1 MRLAPPLPLPHSLAA
16 HAAVPPYTHNWPV
29 EAAAEAGSTSAD
41 AFAAASVIL
50 ADGTLDTLSAVAGA
64 GVTAVAGATA
74 VALLVAV
81 GALGSWLAWTNYVLG
96 LRNARRG
103 RAQQKAKSV
112 PASSAA
118 YVRPRKLWRL
128 DELRAFDGTS
138 GADGPILLAADGLV
152 YNVALARNFY
162 GPDGEY
168 AAMAG
173 TDATRML
180 ARNSLEAETDATAP
194 LNLAE
199 QASLAAWKFSFERK
213 YDCVGRLANDEEA
226 AALREEAARRK
237 EYYDK
242 MEEIG
247 QVEEDR
253 ERIRSLFESDPVES
267 GFE

>member
-1 MRLAPPLPLPHSLAA
+1 MRLAPPLPLPHTLVA
-16 HAAVPPYTHNWPV
+16 HAAHHTPTFGQPSRRFNCGRVWRRERHS
-29 EAAAEAGSTSAD
+29 GRRH
-41 AFAAASVIL
+41 
-50 ADGTLDTLSAVAGA
+50 LDTLSAVAG
-64 GVTAVAGATA
+64 GVTPRRHRF
-74 VALLVAV
+74 ALLVAV
-81 GALGSWLAWTNYVLG
+81 GALGSWLAWTNDVLG

-103 RAQQKAKSV
+103 RAQQKSKSV

-128 DELRAFDGTS
+128 DELRAFDGTD

-226 AALREEAARRK
+226 AALGEEEERRK

>member
-1 MRLAPPLPLPHSLAA
+1 MRLAPPLPLPHSLVA
-16 HAAVPPYTHNWPV
+16 HAAAQPHAHIWP
-29 EAAAEAGSTSAD
+29 AESGASTSAD
-41 AFAAASVIL
+41 AFGGASAVL
-50 ADGTLDTLSAVAGA
+50 ADGTLDTLLAVAGA
-64 GVTAVAGATA
+64 GATVAL
-74 VALLVAV
+74 VALL

-128 DELRAFDGTS
+128 DDLRAFDGT
-138 GADGPILLAADGLV
+138 GGGDGPILLAADGLV

-180 ARNSLEAETDATAP
+180 ARNSLEAEADATAP

-213 YDCVGRLANDEEA
+213 YDCVGRLASEEEA

>member
-1 MRLAPPLPLPHSLAA
+1 MRLAPPLPLPHSLVA
-16 HAAVPPYTHNWPV
+16 HAAAPPHAHIWP
-29 EAAAEAGSTSAD
+29 AESGASTSAD
-41 AFAAASVIL
+41 AVGGASVIL
-50 ADGTLDTLSAVAGA
+50 ADGTLDTLLAVAGA
-64 GVTAVAGATA
+64 GATVAL
-74 VALLVAV
+74 VALL

-128 DELRAFDGTS
+128 DELRAFDGTG

-162 GPDGEY
+162 GPGGEY

-180 ARNSLEAETDATAP
+180 AKNSLEAEADATAP

>member
-1 MRLAPPLPLPHSLAA
+1 MRLAPLPLPHSLVA
-16 HAAVPPYTHNWPV
+16 HAAAPPHAHIWP
-29 EAAAEAGSTSAD
+29 AESGASTSAD
-41 AFAAASVIL
+41 AFGGASVIL
-50 ADGTLDTLSAVAGA
+50 ADGTLDTLLAVAGA
-64 GVTAVAGATA
+64 GAT

-103 RAQQKAKSV
+103 RAQQKSKSV

-128 DELRAFDGTS
+128 DELRAFDGTD

-180 ARNSLEAETDATAP
+180 AKNSLEVEADATAP

>member
-1 MRLAPPLPLPHSLAA
+1 MRLAPPLPLPHSLVA
-16 HAAVPPYTHNWPV
+16 HAAAPPHAHIWP
-29 EAAAEAGSTSAD
+29 AESGASTSAD
-41 AFAAASVIL
+41 AFAAASVVL
-50 ADGTLDTLSAVAGA
+50 ADGTLDTLLAVVGAAGA
-64 GVTAVAGATA
+64 A
-74 VALLVAV
+74 ALLVAV
-81 GALGSWLAWTNYVLG
+81 GTLGSWLAWTNYVLG

-103 RAQQKAKSV
+103 RAQQKSKSV

-128 DELRAFDGTS
+128 DELRAFDGTG

-180 ARNSLEAETDATAP
+180 ARNSLEAEADATAP

-226 AALREEAARRK
+226 AALREEAERRK

>member
-1 MRLAPPLPLPHSLAA
+1 MRLAPLPLPHSLVA
-16 HAAVPPYTHNWPV
+16 HAAAPPHAHIWP
-29 EAAAEAGSTSAD
+29 AESGASTSAD
-41 AFAAASVIL
+41 AFGGASVIL
-50 ADGTLDTLSAVAGA
+50 ADGTLDTLLAVAGA
-64 GVTAVAGATA
+64 GATVAL
-74 VALLVAV
+74 VALL

-180 ARNSLEAETDATAP
+180 ARNSLEAETEPAAP

-226 AALREEAARRK
+226 AALREEAERRK

>member
-1 MRLAPPLPLPHSLAA
+1 MRLAPLPLPHSLVA
-16 HAAVPPYTHNWPV
+16 HAAAPPHAHIWP
-29 EAAAEAGSTSAD
+29 AGSGASTSAD
-41 AFAAASVIL
+41 AFGGASVIL
-50 ADGTLDTLSAVAGA
+50 ADGTLDTLLAVAGA
-64 GVTAVAGATA
+64 GATVAL
-74 VALLVAV
+74 VALL

-128 DELRAFDGTS
+128 DELRAFDGTG

-180 ARNSLEAETDATAP
+180 AKNSLEAEADATAP

>member
-1 MRLAPPLPLPHSLAA
+1 MRLAPPHPLPHSLVA
-16 HAAVPPYTHNWPV
+16 HAAAPPHAHIWP
-29 EAAAEAGSTSAD
+29 AESGASTSAD
-41 AFAAASVIL
+41 AFGGASAIL
-50 ADGTLDTLSAVAGA
+50 ADGTQDTLLAVAGA
-64 GVTAVAGATA
+64 GATVAL
-74 VALLVAV
+74 VALL

-128 DELRAFDGTS
+128 DELRAFDGTG

-180 ARNSLEAETDATAP
+180 AKNSLEAEADATAP

-213 YDCVGRLANDEEA
+213 YDCVGRLANEEEA
-226 AALREEAARRK
+226 AALREEAVRRK

>member
-1 MRLAPPLPLPHSLAA
+1 MRLAPLPLPHSLVA
-16 HAAVPPYTHNWPV
+16 HAAAPPHAHIWP
-29 EAAAEAGSTSAD
+29 AESGASTSAD
-41 AFAAASVIL
+41 AFGGASVIL
-50 ADGTLDTLSAVAGA
+50 ADGTLDTLLAVAGA
-64 GVTAVAGATA
+64 GAT
-74 VALLVAV
+74 VALVVLL

-128 DELRAFDGTS
+128 DELRAFDGTG

-180 ARNSLEAETDATAP
+180 AKNSLEEEADATAP

-213 YDCVGRLANDEEA
+213 YDCVGRLASEEEA

>member
-1 MRLAPPLPLPHSLAA
+1 MRVAAPLPLPHSLVA
-16 HAAVPPYTHNWPV
+16 HAAAPPHAHILP
-29 EAAAEAGSTSAD
+29 AESGASTSAD
-41 AFAAASVIL
+41 AFGGASVIL
-50 ADGTLDTLSAVAGA
+50 ADGTLDTLLAVAGA
-64 GVTAVAGATA
+64 GATVAL
-74 VALLVAV
+74 VALL

-128 DELRAFDGTS
+128 DELRAFDGTG

-180 ARNSLEAETDATAP
+180 ARNSLEAEADATAP

-226 AALREEAARRK
+226 AELREEAVRRK

>member
-1 MRLAPPLPLPHSLAA
+1 MRLAPLPLPHSLVA
-16 HAAVPPYTHNWPV
+16 HAAAPPHAHIWP
-29 EAAAEAGSTSAD
+29 AGSGASTSAD
-41 AFAAASVIL
+41 AFGGASVIL
-50 ADGTLDTLSAVAGA
+50 ADGTLDTLLAVAGA
-64 GVTAVAGATA
+64 GATVAL
-74 VALLVAV
+74 VALL

-128 DELRAFDGTS
+128 DELRAFDGTG

-180 ARNSLEAETDATAP
+180 AKNSLDEEADATAP

-213 YDCVGRLANDEEA
+213 YDCVGRLASEEEA

>member
-1 MRLAPPLPLPHSLAA
+1 M
-16 HAAVPPYTHNWPV
+16 
-29 EAAAEAGSTSAD
+29 
-41 AFAAASVIL
+41 
-50 ADGTLDTLSAVAGA
+50 
-64 GVTAVAGATA
+64 
-74 VALLVAV
+74 
-81 GALGSWLAWTNYVLG
+81 LG

-118 YVRPRKLWRL
+118 FVRPRKLWRL
-128 DELRAFDGTS
+128 DELRAFDGTD

-213 YDCVGRLANDEEA
+213 
-226 AALREEAARRK
+226 
-237 EYYDK
+237 
-242 MEEIG
+242 
-247 QVEEDR
+247 
-253 ERIRSLFESDPVES
+253 
-267 GFE
+267 

>member
-1 MRLAPPLPLPHSLAA
+1 MRLAPLPLPHSLVA
-16 HAAVPPYTHNWPV
+16 HAAAPPHAHIWP
-29 EAAAEAGSTSAD
+29 AESGASTSAD
-41 AFAAASVIL
+41 AFGGAGVIL
-50 ADGTLDTLSAVAGA
+50 ADGTLDTLLAVAGA
-64 GVTAVAGATA
+64 GATVAL
-74 VALLVAV
+74 VALL

-128 DELRAFDGTS
+128 DELRAFDGTG

-180 ARNSLEAETDATAP
+180 AKNSLEEEADATAP

>member
-1 MRLAPPLPLPHSLAA
+1 MRLAPLPLPHSLVAHTAA
-16 HAAVPPYTHNWPV
+16 PPHAHIWP
-29 EAAAEAGSTSAD
+29 AESGASTSAD
-41 AFAAASVIL
+41 AFGGASVIL
-50 ADGTLDTLSAVAGA
+50 ADGTLDTLLAVAGA
-64 GVTAVAGATA
+64 GATVAL
-74 VALLVAV
+74 VALL

-96 LRNARRG
+96 LRNARHG

-118 YVRPRKLWRL
+118 FVRPRKLWRL
-128 DELRAFDGTS
+128 DELRAFDGTD

-162 GPDGEY
+162 GPAGEY

-180 ARNSLEAETDATAP
+180 AKNSLEEEADATAP

>member
-16 HAAVPPYTHNWPV
+16 HAAAPPHAHIWP
-29 EAAAEAGSTSAD
+29 AESGASTFAD
-41 AFAAASVIL
+41 AFGGASVIL
-50 ADGTLDTLSAVAGA
+50 ADGTLDTLLAVAGA
-64 GVTAVAGATA
+64 GATVAL
-74 VALLVAV
+74 VALL

-128 DELRAFDGTS
+128 DELRAFDGTG

-173 TDATRML
+173 SDATRML
-180 ARNSLEAETDATAP
+180 ARNSLEAEADATAP

-213 YDCVGRLANDEEA
+213 YDCVGRLANDEES

>member
-1 MRLAPPLPLPHSLAA
+1 MRLAPLPLPHSLVA
-16 HAAVPPYTHNWPV
+16 HAAAPPHAHIWP
-29 EAAAEAGSTSAD
+29 AEAGASTSAD
-41 AFAAASVIL
+41 AFAAASVVL
-50 ADGTLDTLSAVAGA
+50 ADSTLDTLSAVAGA
-64 GVTAVAGATA
+64 GAT

-103 RAQQKAKSV
+103 RAQQKSKSV

-128 DELRAFDGTS
+128 DELRAFDGTD

-180 ARNSLEAETDATAP
+180 ARNSLEAEADATAP

>member
-1 MRLAPPLPLPHSLAA
+1 MRLAPLLPQPHSLVA
-16 HAAVPPYTHNWPV
+16 HAAAPPHAHIWP
-29 EAAAEAGSTSAD
+29 AEAGASTSAD
-41 AFAAASVIL
+41 AFAAASVVL
-50 ADGTLDTLSAVAGA
+50 ADGTLDTLLAVVGAAGA
-64 GVTAVAGATA
+64 A
-74 VALLVAV
+74 ALLVAV
-81 GALGSWLAWTNYVLG
+81 GTLGSWLAWTNYVLG

-103 RAQQKAKSV
+103 RAQQKSKSV

-128 DELRAFDGTS
+128 DELRAFDGTG

-180 ARNSLEAETDATAP
+180 AKNSLEAETDATAP